1 MNLVKFRKD
10 LDYDEYWALPL
21 KDESTLYF
29 CRNSNRLYLG
39 STRYGK
45 TFYEVDE
52 TESIAFALDE
62 NDFLTA
68 VVKISQ
74 VPGNAL
80 ELKADGL
87 YTPPASIPPIDKP
100 DDGDLVIATIDS
112 IDDSRIAIIEEL
124 TAECN
129 NWMAPSLAAVLNAIS
144 KVAPIWNAETI
155 DDGIFPQNEVPE
167 DPTIAEKEIHDW
179 LDCMDLVVE
188 EDQAPISRES
198 SFLCSNGETVAFAFT
213 LRINDLFTYSQYK
226 AVIPDAATLLQ
237 MPAELAPRAEQR
249 LPFSVWKV
257 LPDGSTASLFCGC
270 LLIAITGAAIFFYAY
285 SFSVYTTIDF
295 DIF

>member
-100 DDGDLVIATIDS
+100 DDGDLVIA
-112 IDDSRIAIIEEL
+112 
-124 TAECN
+124 
-129 NWMAPSLAAVLNAIS
+129 
-144 KVAPIWNAETI
+144 
-155 DDGIFPQNEVPE
+155 
-167 DPTIAEKEIHDW
+167 
-179 LDCMDLVVE
+179 
-188 EDQAPISRES
+188 
-198 SFLCSNGETVAFAFT
+198 
-213 LRINDLFTYSQYK
+213 
-226 AVIPDAATLLQ
+226 
-237 MPAELAPRAEQR
+237 
-249 LPFSVWKV
+249 
-257 LPDGSTASLFCGC
+257 
-270 LLIAITGAAIFFYAY
+270 
-285 SFSVYTTIDF
+285 
-295 DIF
+295 